1 MIEIHL
7 RPNGT
12 LHPVP
17 SPSSEAPSPAEA
29 RLVQAFTDDWRAGL
43 FFLSAMT
50 GDLSDL
56 SLSARFWR
64 EVGGALL
71 TRLCHQPNDIG
82 TAAAA
87 HVPPPS
93 ATTLDDWLTGAP
105 PMVGGEYL
113 TPDRLGDIW
122 RALVEWTGA
131 AIVKANSLESF
142 LANQAPAWQRVG
154 RVTFHLAENKQGATR
169 PFAFLATFTTGLAVG
184 GKDKHLPLR
193 QAFDLYSGEGNKTAL
208 IKLLTPVEE
217 AADRLDWV
225 RDLVN
230 SGAVYRPAA
239 WTEKQA
245 HQLLTSIAELEE
257 AGLVVRIPD
266 WWHGQSRPQVQVTI
280 GRAGTGLLNAQALL
294 NIDVGVM
301 LGDDRLTPVELRR
314 LLAGDDGLV
323 LLKGRWIE
331 VDRSKLQT
339 VLDHWHGVED
349 SAAAGEL
356 SLHQGLRLLA
366 GASAELHPADDDSLR
381 DWSQVVAD
389 KGLQTL
395 LERLRNPDGKGGPR
409 LNADLKAT
417 LRPYQHDGVAWLH
430 LLTGLGLGA
439 CLADDMGLG
448 KTLQVLALLTA
459 RKRKRRNGPSLLIVP
474 ASLLG
479 NWQIEADRFAP
490 GLKLLFLHKAMT
502 DRATMTEIAADPDT
516 HFADVDLVITTYAM
530 AYRLDWLA
538 DQSWHLV
545 ILDEAQ
551 AIKNSRTRQSRAVRC
566 LRGTSRIAL
575 TGTPVENSLSDLWSL
590 FDFLNPGLL
599 GSAKVFKSFVK
610 DMEKAE
616 HGGFEPLRRLVSP
629 YILRRLKTDRTV
641 ISDLPEKTETV
652 RYCTLTRPQVKLYAG
667 VVDSL
672 AQGLADT
679 SGGIERRGLVLQA
692 LMRFK
697 QVCNHPSQLTGD
709 GRYEAKSSGKFKR
722 LGEICTEL
730 SQRQERALIFTQ
742 YREIMPALEDHLAQ
756 VFGHPGLTLHGGTG
770 VRRRQALVEQFQ
782 ADDGPPFF
790 IISLK
795 AGGTGLNLTAAC
807 HVIHFDRWWNP
818 AVENQATDRAFRI
831 GQVQNVLVHKFV
843 TSGTIEERIDEM
855 IHQKKDLAE
864 QVLGGDTVKLTEL
877 SDEDLMDL
885 VRLDIS
891 RATI

>member
-1 MIEIHL
+1 MIEIHV

-12 LHPVP
+12 LHLDPAP
-17 SPSSEAPSPAEA
+17 STVSPSPAET
-29 RLVQAFTDDWRAGL
+29 RLVQAFVDDWRGGL
-43 FFLSAMT
+43 FALSAVI

-64 EVGGALL
+64 GIGDELL
-71 TRLCHQPNDIG
+71 TRLCHQPNGID

-87 HVPPPS
+87 TVPPPS
-93 ATTLDDWLTGAP
+93 ATVFDGWVSSAP

-113 TPDRLGDIW
+113 TADRLDNIW
-122 RALVEWTGA
+122 RALVEWTRA
-131 AIVKANSLESF
+131 AIVEADGLEPF
-142 LANQAPAWQRVG
+142 LANQAPAWRRVG
-154 RVTFHLAENKQGATR
+154 RVTFHLAENKRGATR

-208 IKLLTPVEE
+208 IKLLTPVKE
-217 AADRLDWV
+217 AAGRLDWV
-225 RDLVN
+225 RDLVD

-239 WTEKQA
+239 WTVEQA
-245 HQLLTSIAELEE
+245 HRLLTSVAELEE

-266 WWHGQSRPQVQVTI
+266 WWHDQPRPQVQVTV
-280 GRAGTGLLNAQALL
+280 GRAGASLLNAQALL
-294 NIDVGVM
+294 DIDVGVM
-301 LGDDRLTPVELRR
+301 LGDDRLTPSELRR

-339 VLDHWHGVED
+339 VLDHWHGVEN
-349 SAAAGEL
+349 SAEAGEL

-381 DWSQVVAD
+381 DWSRVVAD
-389 KGLQTL
+389 KGLQDL
-395 LERLRNPDGKGGPR
+395 LHRLRNPDGKDGPR
-409 LNADLKAT
+409 LNADLTAT
-417 LRPYQHDGVAWLH
+417 LRPYQHEGVAWLH

-448 KTLQVLALLTA
+448 KTIQVLALLST
-459 RKRKRRNGPSLLIVP
+459 RKRKRGDNPSLLIVP

-479 NWQIEADRFAP
+479 NWRAEADRFAP
-490 GLKLLFLHKAMT
+490 GLKLLFLHAAQT
-502 DRATMTEIAADPDT
+502 DRATLTTIAADPGT
-516 HFADVDLVITTYAM
+516 HFAGVDLVITTYAM
-530 AYRLDWLA
+530 AHRLDWLA
-538 DQSWHLV
+538 DRTWHLV

-551 AIKNSRTRQSRAVRC
+551 AIKNSRTRQSRAAQR
-566 LRGTSRIAL
+566 LHGTSRIAL
-575 TGTPVENSLSDLWSL
+575 TGTPVENSLGDLWSL

-599 GSAKVFKSFVK
+599 GSVKVFKDFVK
-610 DMEKAE
+610 GMEKSE

-652 RYCTLTRPQVKLYAG
+652 CYCALTRPQVKLYAG

-672 AQGLADT
+672 AKGLADT

-709 GRYEAKSSGKFKR
+709 GRYEVKQSGKFQR

-730 SQRQERALIFTQ
+730 SQRQERALVFTQ

-756 VFGHPGLTLHGGTG
+756 VFGRPGLTLHGGTN

-795 AGGTGLNLTAAC
+795 AGGTGLNLTVAC

-831 GQVQNVLVHKFV
+831 GQVHNVLVHKFV

-864 QVLGGDTVKLTEL
+864 QVLGGESVKLTEL

-885 VRLDIS
+885 VRLDVT
-891 RATI
+891 RASI